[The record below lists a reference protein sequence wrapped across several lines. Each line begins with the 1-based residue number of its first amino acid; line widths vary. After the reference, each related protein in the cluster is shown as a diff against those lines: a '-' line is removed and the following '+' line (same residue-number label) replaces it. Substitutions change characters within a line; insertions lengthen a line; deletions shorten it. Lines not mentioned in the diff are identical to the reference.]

1 VRRIGE
7 AASDEVSG
15 LLREHRDELDAL
27 ADRLIE
33 RETLDE
39 ADAYAAAGIDHPD
52 GESALALSRGKE
64 WTVKLELGS
73 PVRCTDGPFGELAD
87 VVIDPIARRVTHLVV
102 APQHRHGLAR
112 LVPIDLAAAADNGHA
127 AVLLRCTLEHARQ
140 LPSVQEFAYLRLGEF
155 PAKDPDWDVGIE
167 NVLALPYYDYA
178 GFGEQAIDYDSPVSM
193 TYDRVPKGEVE
204 IRRASDVVSADG
216 HRLGHVDG
224 FLVAGDDQ
232 ITHVVLE
239 RGHLWG
245 RRDVTIPIGAVT
257 RVTTDSV
264 TVRLTK
270 DEVAA
275 LPAIPVHRW
284 AD

>member
-1 VRRIGE
+1 
-7 AASDEVSG
+7 
-15 LLREHRDELDAL
+15 
-27 ADRLIE
+27 
-33 RETLDE
+33 
-39 ADAYAAAGIDHPD
+39 
-52 GESALALSRGKE
+52 
-64 WTVKLELGS
+64 VKLELGS

-87 VVIDPIARRVTHLVV
+87 VVIDPIARRITHLVV
-102 APQHRHGLAR
+102 APHHRHELVR
-112 LVPIDLAAAADNGHA
+112 LVPIDLAAAANNGRA
-127 AVLLRCTLEHARQ
+127 AVSLGCTLEYARQ

-167 NVLALPYYDYA
+167 NVLALPYYGYA
-178 GFGEQAIDYDSPVSM
+178 GFGEEAIDYDPHVST

-204 IRRASDVVSADG
+204 IRRASEVMSADG
-216 HRLGHVDG
+216 DRLGHVDG

-245 RRDVTIPIGAVT
+245 RRDVTIPITAVT
-257 RVTTDSV
+257 GVKTDSV

>member
-1 VRRIGE
+1 
-7 AASDEVSG
+7 
-15 LLREHRDELDAL
+15 
-27 ADRLIE
+27 
-33 RETLDE
+33 
-39 ADAYAAAGIDHPD
+39 
-52 GESALALSRGKE
+52 
-64 WTVKLELGS
+64 VKLELGS

-87 VVIDPIARRVTHLVV
+87 VVIDPIARRVTDLVV
-102 APQHRHGLAR
+102 APHRQHGLAR
-112 LVPIDLAAAADNGHA
+112 LVPIDLAAEANNGHA
-127 AVLLRCTLEHARQ
+127 AVALRCTREHARQ

-155 PAKDPDWDVGIE
+155 PANDPDWDVGIE
-167 NVLALPYYDYA
+167 NVLALPYFGYA
-178 GFGEQAIDYDSPVSM
+178 GLGEQEIDYDPYDTHVSM

-204 IRRASDVVSADG
+204 IRRASAVLSADG
-216 HRLGHVDG
+216 HNLGHVDG
-224 FLVAGDDQ
+224 FLVADDDQ

-275 LPAIPVHRW
+275 LPAIPVDRW
-284 AD
+284 AE